1 MNWLNASVLGLA
13 ALAIVPIILHF
24 WLRERVQKV
33 MFSALRFLQKQN
45 KDAFLRKRWLEW
57 LLAAVRVVC
66 VLVLVVAFAR
76 PFLAAAP
83 QETGKSGHAT
93 IMLLDVSRSMSVGD
107 HFEQAKAE
115 AERVIRAAKEND
127 TFTVITFADASNIGV
142 LPGSSQAA
150 ALEGLRTVKVAGGG
164 TDILAAVDRVLTVAH
179 ADAGDVHLISD
190 LQASGIPTNR
200 DAPRLPQNYTLQIHR
215 IGKGSEGAAMA
226 LLGGVFTTNITPGER
241 NLTAS
246 VRVSNSGAAR
256 AIDAQLKVG
265 GQLLD
270 QKKIALPQN
279 GEAAVSLTGTLR
291 EPGEF
296 SAAIVLPD
304 APVVLK
310 GDSQFQFVVRVV
322 SRVKVLILDPAPN
335 REERALDPAFFVAEA
350 LNAGADSPY
359 AADVMQTLPDLKTY
373 QVVVLPSVSLLG
385 AGDVAKLKDFVS
397 AGGGLLIGVGAGVDA
412 DSFNRSVGTLAP
424 ARVRA
429 VVKDDVGRFLVAADT
444 AHALVSR
451 LVEEGKGD
459 LSAPRFHAMADLKDS
474 QDAHVVLRFDDR
486 KPALLERRL
495 GKGQV
500 LMLATG
506 LDRRS
511 GDFPLRPIF
520 LPFLHESMRLL
531 VAEASQSQNL
541 LTGDTL
547 TVPAGAMLS
556 LPDNTQVKG
565 SAEATNVMLAEPGIY
580 RLVMGAGSAATL
592 YAVNADP
599 RESNLAAAEPAD
611 VEKMLLPAPQGVL
624 RASNGTLERVLM
636 PNERLAAEHAMNIG
650 YWCLVA
656 LVGLVCAELL
666 LAQYAS
672 KQ

>member
-1 MNWLNASVLGLA
+1 MSWLNASVLGLA
-13 ALAIVPIILHF
+13 ALAVVPIILHF

-57 LLAAVRVVC
+57 LLAAVRVIC

-76 PFLAAAP
+76 PFAAAAP
-83 QETGKSGHAT
+83 QEEGKSGHAT
-93 IMLLDVSRSMSVGD
+93 IVLLDISRSMGVGD
-107 HFEQAKAE
+107 HFAQAVAE
-115 AERVIRAAKEND
+115 AERVIKAAPEND

-142 LPGSSQAA
+142 LPGSTPTM
-150 ALEGLRTVKVAGGG
+150 ALEGLRSVKVAGGG

-179 ADAGDVHLISD
+179 ASSGDVHLISD
-190 LQASGIPTNR
+190 LQSTGIPTNR

-215 IGKGSEGAAMA
+215 MGTAKGSETAAIS
-226 LLGGVFTTNITPGER
+226 LLGGAFTTNITPGER

-246 VRVSNSGAAR
+246 IRVSNSGAAR

-279 GEAAVSLTGTLR
+279 GETAVTLTGTLR

-310 GDSQFQFVVRVV
+310 GDNQFQFVVRVV
-322 SRVKVLILDPAPN
+322 SRVKVLIVDPAPN
-335 REERALDPAFFVAEA
+335 REDRSLDSAFFVTEA
-350 LNAGADSPY
+350 LNVGADSPY
-359 AADVMQTLPDLKTY
+359 AAEVVQMLPDLKPY
-373 QVVVLPSVSLLG
+373 QVVILPNVSLLG
-385 AGDVAKLKDFVS
+385 AGDVAKLKAFVS
-397 AGGGLLIGVGAGVDA
+397 AGGGLLIGAGAGLDA
-412 DSFNRSVGTLAP
+412 EGFNRSIGELAP
-424 ARVRA
+424 AHVRA
-429 VVKDDVGRFLVAADT
+429 MATDDAGRFLVAVDPT
-444 AHALVSR
+444 HTLVSR
-451 LVEEGKGD
+451 LVDEGKAD
-459 LSAPRFHAMADLKDS
+459 LSAPRFHAVADLKDS
-474 QDAHVVLRFDDR
+474 QGAHVILRFDDHR
-486 KPALLERRL
+486 PALLERRL

-500 LMLATG
+500 LMLASG

-520 LPFLHESMRLL
+520 LPFLHEAMRLL
-531 VAEASQSQNL
+531 VAEANQSQNL

-547 TVPAGAMLS
+547 AVPADATLTM
-556 LPDNTQVKG
+556 PDNSQVKG
-565 SAEATNVMLAEPGIY
+565 GAEASNVVLAEPGIY
-580 RLVMGAGSAATL
+580 RLVAGSAATL

-611 VEKMLLPAPQGVL
+611 VEKMLMPARTGVL
-624 RASNGTLERVLM
+624 RAAHGTLERVLM
-636 PNERLAAEHAMNIG
+636 PNERLAAEHRLNIG

-656 LVGLVCAELL
+656 LAGLVFAELL

-672 KQ
+672 RQ